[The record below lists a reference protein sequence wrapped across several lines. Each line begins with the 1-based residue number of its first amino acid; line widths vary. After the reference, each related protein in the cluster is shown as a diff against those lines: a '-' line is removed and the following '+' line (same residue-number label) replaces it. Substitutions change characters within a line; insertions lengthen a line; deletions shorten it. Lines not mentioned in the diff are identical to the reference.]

1 MSNTSATIDSST
13 GTPERRVYARR
24 QTSSLAYVDL
34 GEDNGGLVLNVSEG
48 GIAVHAAV
56 MLAGDQLPKIRFQLP
71 QSIEWIESAGQVTWT
86 GDSRKNAGIEFVG
99 LPEEARAQIRNWL
112 TSIEPVYE
120 PPSVRRRTIDSRRL
134 AALASVPDK
143 ATAVPAADAAPPL
156 RAMKTAA
163 MQQESEPA
171 IGEPAVAA
179 GPAVQNIAD
188 ESESPSVP
196 AASVRT
202 PRWPINPGLTLNAQ
216 PPVVAAAP
224 QVQPRNWLV
233 LAGAA
238 GLLVAASFTVG
249 LATGRG
255 AWTGIF
261 SSTTNSPANNTAPA
275 GAPATQPAA
284 GVPGSV
290 DGSVSNPAAAK
301 NTAGG
306 VAQTSASGNG
316 VRSPSGQL
324 SAGIGVQAPN
334 GEPTAQ
340 SLTVRRAA
348 PSQNTG
354 GAKAIADE
362 NSGSVLSMPDTP
374 VSASDSVAVS
384 SRLYIPVPAAAEPAG
399 SAQHNGNVQIGRLE
413 SRADIV
419 YPEDA
424 KQQRV
429 EGIVKLH
436 ITIGADGAVK
446 DAAPMS
452 GTPSLAAATLDAVR
466 QWRYKPTTMDGRPI
480 ETEADITAV
489 FRLPQ
494 TPQ

>member
-1 MSNTSATIDSST
+1 MSDTSTAIESSS
-13 GTPERRVYARR
+13 GTPERRIHARR

-71 QSIEWIESAGQVTWT
+71 QSIEWIESAGKVNWT

-99 LPEEARAQIRNWL
+99 LPEEARAQIRDWL
-112 TSIEPVYE
+112 TSSEPVYE

-134 AALASVPDK
+134 AALTSPLGK
-143 ATAVPAADAAPPL
+143 ATTVPAAAA
-156 RAMKTAA
+156 T
-163 MQQESEPA
+163 QQVNEPA
-171 IGEPAVAA
+171 IAESVAA
-179 GPAVQNIAD
+179 
-188 ESESPSVP
+188 P
-196 AASVRT
+196 AAQTATREVEEPVAPAPVVRT
-202 PRWPINPGLTLNAQ
+202 PRWPLNPGTSLSMQ
-216 PPVVAAAP
+216 PPAIAAAP

-233 LAGAA
+233 LAGVA

-255 AWTGIF
+255 AWTRIF
-261 SSTTNSPANNTAPA
+261 SSAANSTVSNAAPPAAPA
-275 GAPATQPAA
+275 AQPAA
-284 GVPGSV
+284 SVPGGS
-290 DGSVSNPAAAK
+290 DGSQAIPAAAK
-301 NTAGG
+301 NAAGG
-306 VAQTSASGNG
+306 AAQTSAAGNA
-316 VRSPSGQL
+316 VRSLNGQS
-324 SAGIGVQAPN
+324 SAGIVAQAPN

-348 PSQNTG
+348 PSQGAG
-354 GAKAIADE
+354 GANATADE

-384 SRLYIPVPAAAEPAG
+384 SRLYIPVPAAAGPPG
-399 SAQHNGNVQIGRLE
+399 SAQRNGNVQIGRLE

-424 KQQRV
+424 KQQRT

-436 ITIGADGAVK
+436 ITIGADGSVK

-452 GTPSLAAATLDAVR
+452 GAPLLAAATLDAVR
-466 QWRYKPTTMDGRPI
+466 QWRYKPTTMDGKPI